1 MPTYLSPIEE
11 LESAFSEHP
20 LVTLTLTSCGQV
32 PALHGKDADNEAT
45 SPVLGFFLLCWHSG
59 SDD

>member
-1 MPTYLSPIEE
+1 MSTYLSPIEE
-11 LESAFSEHP
+11 LEYAFSEHP
-20 LVTLTLTSCGQV
+20 LVTLSLTSCDKV
-32 PALHGKDADNEAT
+32 PALHGNDADNEAT